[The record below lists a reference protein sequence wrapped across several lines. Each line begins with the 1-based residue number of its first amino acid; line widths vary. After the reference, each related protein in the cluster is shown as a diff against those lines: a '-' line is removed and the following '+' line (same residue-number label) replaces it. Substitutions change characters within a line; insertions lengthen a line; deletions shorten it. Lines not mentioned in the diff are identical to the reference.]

1 MVDISQQALLDE
13 FVAENREALQ
23 QIEQGVLAL
32 ENSLGD
38 LDTDTLQ
45 LVFRAMHTIKGNCLM
60 LGFAQLETITHA
72 AEDLLAGLRE
82 FRFEL
87 DVDKINILL
96 QVVDQIKKCLDVIVE
111 TGAEPVMDH
120 ELLLSQLVSYQHED
134 SATDFLQSEI
144 SGSSVVA
151 DGVEGNGGIEESGA
165 TVMCQDSAGEGF
177 IRLPFKRIDDV
188 LNALASTSAALGQW
202 RNKLKADNTEVARG
216 LEDVGQQLVQLQDQV
231 LRYRLEPIGHILQPY
246 QRLVRD
252 LAVATKKRV
261 LLTLD
266 GEDTEVDRAV
276 LMTIKDPLG
285 HLLRNAID
293 HGIESPA
300 VRQSLGKPA
309 IASLKLRAW
318 QQHGR
323 VMLEVEDDGCG
334 LDVERIKQKAFNNG
348 LISKQQMLSMDR
360 EAIHQLI
367 FIPGFSTNEQVNS
380 ISGRGTGLDVVKT
393 ALDQV
398 GGELHITSE
407 VGKGCCFRLS
417 IPQTMAMVPTLL
429 LQSGKEHYALPQSQV
444 IEVLGFS
451 RREIPATIRSNVGQ
465 PAIDYRDKLIPLVP
479 LGWLLQCSHWN
490 DVDAKAWLLQLPRL
504 ELVLVHHNGRQLA
517 LQVDQVNQVASL
529 VIKPLQHKLLQV
541 PVLSGSTQLAGGE
554 LAFLLDVAGLMQCL
568 DGGNYS
574 G

>member
-13 FVAENREALQ
+13 FVAENREALH

-32 ENSLGD
+32 EKNPGD
-38 LDTDTLQ
+38 RELLQ
-45 LVFRAMHTIKGNCLM
+45 LVFRSMHTIKGNCLM
-60 LGFAQLETITHA
+60 LGFAQLETLTHA
-72 AEDLLAGLRE
+72 AEDLLGGLRE

-96 QVVDQIKKCLDVIVE
+96 QVVDQVKKALSVIVE

-120 ELLLSQLVSYQHED
+120 KQLLNQLGRYREESSAADFSLSDTSVPL
-134 SATDFLQSEI
+134 
-144 SGSSVVA
+144 VVA
-151 DGVEGNGGIEESGA
+151 DDIAGDEGDADDGE
-165 TVMCQDSAGEGF
+165 TVMCTDGVGEGF

-188 LNALASTSAALGQW
+188 LNALASTGAALGQW
-202 RNKLKADNTEVARG
+202 RNKLKDNNREVAQG
-216 LEDVGQQLVQLQDQV
+216 LEDVGQQIVQLQDQV

-261 LLTLD
+261 LLTLE

-293 HGIESPA
+293 HGIEAPD
-300 VRQSLGKPA
+300 VRQSMGKPA
-309 IASLKLRAW
+309 IASLKLRAS

-323 VMLEVEDDGCG
+323 VLLEVEDDGCG
-334 LDVERIKQKAFNNG
+334 LDVERIKQKALNNG
-348 LISKQQMLSMDR
+348 LISKQQMISMDQD
-360 EAIHQLI
+360 AIQQLI
-367 FIPGFSTNEQVNS
+367 FVPGFSTNEQVNS

-407 VGKGCCFRLS
+407 VGQGCCFRLS
-417 IPQTMAMVPTLL
+417 IPQTMAMVPILL

-451 RREIPATIRSNVGQ
+451 RRDIPATIRSSLGQ

-479 LGWLLQCSHWN
+479 LDWLLQRSHWSP
-490 DVDAKAWLLQLPRL
+490 DEAKAWLLQLPQL
-504 ELVLVHHNGRQLA
+504 EVVLVHHNGKQLA

-541 PVLSGSTQLAGGE
+541 PVLSGSALLAGGE
-554 LAFLLDVAGLMQCL
+554 VAFLLDIAELMNYL
-568 DGGNYS
+568 DNEVQL
-574 G
+574 